1 METNQIIQ
9 DPNIWAGLNRPGIA
23 VEEADVVIFGI
34 PYDGA
39 VQFRSGARN
48 APKALREITYTISP
62 TTEDLECFS
71 DLKVL
76 DLGDVDCSDHD
87 SFFRQVEDITCNCGG
102 DVIYY

>member
-1 METNQIIQ
+1 MITFMETNQIIQ

-62 TTEDLECFS
+62 TTEDLECWIWAMWIAAITI
-71 DLKVL
+71 L
-76 DLGDVDCSDHD
+76 
-87 SFFRQVEDITCNCGG
+87 SFVRWRILLAIASKRGNSSS
-102 DVIYY
+102 